1 MERTPKVR
9 RRWRLATP
17 RVHARGEARLDA
29 MLDLVEQ
36 ASRSAPLGEVLAG
49 MAQRIAGLLGVDV
62 TSVYLREPESDE
74 LVMQA
79 TFGYPAEA
87 VGQVRLAI
95 GEGLTGF
102 CVECLRPVSVARATF
117 DARNRSFP
125 GLDEER
131 FPSLCAVPLVD
142 GGRAVGALVVQRR
155 QPRAFGEREV
165 VLIASL
171 CSPVLLAVERA
182 RTRRA
187 ERALDDKPR
196 TGRPLDVML
205 QGAPAAP
212 GEGLGVARVR
222 RDVEL
227 AVPRSG
233 AVVDVAEESARLTRA
248 VVAVAGEVS
257 ELEAWALDQ
266 VGSLESRARLRSLLL
281 SSRGVLDDMLLQER
295 MQAGIGRS
303 SSRGLMTADES
314 VDETM
319 QAYTRSL
326 LAMGDPML
334 LDRAVEMEALCL
346 RIRARL
352 SAPAERL
359 PTGRVWCAGRLPVC
373 DALSLARAHAAGVVL
388 TELGVDGA
396 TAGTRVAAALG
407 LPVVVGVGELFRWV
421 VDGDRLLLDGG
432 TGRVIINPGRPEVA
446 ALRQRRRDYLVRST
460 PK

>member
-1 MERTPKVR
+1 M
-9 RRWRLATP
+9 ATP

-29 MLDLVEQ
+29 MLELVEE
-36 ASRSAPLGEVLAG
+36 ASRSAPLSDVLAG
-49 MAQRIAGLLGVDV
+49 MARRIAALLGVEV
-62 TSVYLREPESDE
+62 TSVYLREPGSDE
-74 LVMQA
+74 LVMRA
-79 TFGYPAEA
+79 THGYPAEA

-142 GGRAVGALVVQRR
+142 GGRAVGALVVQRQ

-187 ERALDDKPR
+187 ERALDDGPR

-205 QGAPAAP
+205 QGAGVAP

-227 AVPRSG
+227 KSVSGSTETADERRRLASAVA
-233 AVVDVAEESARLTRA
+233 AVTADVA
-248 VVAVAGEVS
+248 
-257 ELEAWALDQ
+257 ELEAWAQ
-266 VGSLESRARLRSLLL
+266 ENVSGLESRARLRSLLL

-295 MQAGIGRS
+295 MRDGIGRS
-303 SSRGLMTADES
+303 TSRGLVSADGS
-314 VDETM
+314 VAETM
-319 QAYTRSL
+319 QTYTRSL
-326 LAMGDPML
+326 LALGDPML
-334 LDRAVEMEALCL
+334 VDRAVEMEALCL

-352 SAPAERL
+352 AGPPERL
-359 PTGRVWCAGRLPVC
+359 PSGRVWCAGRLPVC
-373 DALSLARAHAAGVVL
+373 DALSLARSQAAGVVL
-388 TELGVDGA
+388 TEPIVDGDGP
-396 TAGTRVAAALG
+396 TSGMRVAAALG
-407 LPVVVGVGELFRWV
+407 MPVVVGVTELFRWV
-421 VDGDRLLLDGG
+421 VDGDRLLVDGDS
-432 TGRVIINPGRPEVA
+432 GRVIINPGRPEVA
-446 ALRQRRRDYLVRST
+446 ALRQRRRDRR
-460 PK
+460 